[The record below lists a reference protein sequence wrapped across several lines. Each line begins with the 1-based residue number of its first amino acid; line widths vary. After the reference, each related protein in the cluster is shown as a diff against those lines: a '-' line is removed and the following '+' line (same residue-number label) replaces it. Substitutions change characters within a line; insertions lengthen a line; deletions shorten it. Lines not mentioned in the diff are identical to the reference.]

1 MATKKPANIGS
12 KAAIAGIGTTEFSKN
27 SGRSELSLACEAVLD
42 ALKDAGLKPSDVDGM
57 VTFTMDTN
65 DEIEIARAI
74 GCNDLS
80 FYSRVPHGGGA
91 PTGCIEQAV
100 MAIATGVSEV
110 VVVYRTLN
118 GRSGHRFSGGVS
130 GDIVTG
136 DMIHY
141 GWYLPYGLI
150 TPASWVAMYHRRY
163 EHLFGDT
170 RDALAEIAMT
180 TRQYA
185 VTNPRAFF
193 HQRPLTRE
201 EYNKG
206 KPIALPFNLY
216 DCCQESD
223 GGCAVV
229 LTTPE
234 RAKHLKNLPVAVK
247 GIGMCANKNT
257 EAMTDFY
264 AEEIAQIP
272 AMDHAAK
279 QAYAQSGLT
288 PNAID
293 AAIVYDAFTAI
304 VMWQLESWGF
314 AKAGQSKDFIL
325 SGALRPDGRL
335 PTNTHGGQ
343 LSEAYIHGMNGV
355 TEGVRLVRGTS
366 NNQPKKKIDNVLVT
380 SGVGVPT
387 GGMLIGKFD

>member
-1 MATKKPANIGS
+1 MAVPG
-12 KAAIAGIGTTEFSKN
+12 FS
-27 SGRSELSLACEAVLD
+27 D
-42 ALKDAGLKPSDVDGM
+42 
-57 VTFTMDTN
+57 
-65 DEIEIARAI
+65 
-74 GCNDLS
+74 
-80 FYSRVPHGGGA
+80 
-91 PTGCIEQAV
+91 
-100 MAIATGVSEV
+100 
-110 VVVYRTLN
+110 
-118 GRSGHRFSGGVS
+118 GVS

-163 EHLFGDT
+163 EHLYGCT
-170 RDALAEIAMT
+170 QDARAEIAMA
-180 TRQYA
+180 TREMA

-193 HQRPLTRE
+193 YERPLTRE
-201 EYNKG
+201 EYDKG

-234 RAKHLKNLPVAVK
+234 RAKDLQHLPVAVK
-247 GIGMCANKNT
+247 GVGMCADKNT
-257 EAMTDFY
+257 EAMTNFY
-264 AEEIAQIP
+264 ADEIAQIP

-279 QAYAQSGLT
+279 QAYEQSGLT
-288 PNAID
+288 PHDID

-314 AKAGQSKDFIL
+314 AEPGKSGDFVN
-325 SGALRPDGRL
+325 SGALRKDGRL
-335 PTNTHGGQ
+335 PCNTHGGQ

-355 TEGVRLVRGTS
+355 NEGVRLVRGTS
-366 NNQPKKKIDNVLVT
+366 GNQPEKDVKNVLVT

-387 GGMLIGKFD
+387 GGMLLGHLDN